1 MNTTAINGK
10 FDTYE
15 TVSSDA
21 GPSRTEMSL
30 MDRWARSLVLKMMD
44 RIRYGRIVLTDGE
57 QQWTL
62 GREQGLTARIAV
74 LHPGFYRKLLF
85 GGSIGAGEAYVERLW
100 ESEDL
105 VMLVRLMALNMAQLD
120 KMEHGFAWLL
130 RPFQLLA
137 HFGNRNSRRGARR
150 NILSHY
156 DLGNDM
162 YKSFLDPTMMY
173 SSAIYPEK
181 ESSLEEA
188 SLNKLAV
195 VCRKLDLKPTDRVL
209 EIGSGWGGFAVYA
222 ARNFGCHVTTT
233 TISEAQYEEAKKRI
247 AAEGLEDRITLLKS
261 DYRDLDGEYDKLASI
276 EMIEAVGHKYLP
288 EFFRKCGSLLKS
300 GGAMLLQAITIVDQ
314 RYDSYVR
321 SVDFIQR
328 HIFPGGSVLSNRR
341 MVELIASET
350 DMVVRH
356 LEDFGFDYARTL
368 KDWRQRFNA
377 SFSSLKDKGYDET
390 FKRLWKYY
398 LAYCE
403 GGFREQAISVVHIVA
418 TRPGDPRREVDL

>member
-1 MNTTAINGK
+1 MNTTAIKEN
-10 FDTYE
+10 FDTYNNG
-15 TVSSDA
+15 SSEA
-21 GPSRTEMSL
+21 SASLANVSL

-44 RIRYGRIVLTDGE
+44 RIQYGRIVLTDGE
-57 QQWTL
+57 NQWTL
-62 GREQGLTARIAV
+62 GREKGLTARIDV
-74 LHPGFYRKLLF
+74 LHPEFYRKLLF
-85 GGSIGAGEAYVERLW
+85 GGSIGAGEAYVEHLW
-100 ESEDL
+100 ETEDL
-105 VMLVRLMALNMAQLD
+105 VLLVRLMALNMAQLD

-137 HFGNRNSRRGARR
+137 HFGNRNSRRGAKQ

-173 SSAIYPEK
+173 SSAIYPDA

-195 VCRKLDLKPTDRVL
+195 VCRKLDLKPADRVL
-209 EIGSGWGGFAVYA
+209 EIGTGWGGFAIYA

-233 TISEAQYEEAKKRI
+233 TISDAQYEEAKRRI
-247 AAEGLEDRITLLKS
+247 AAEDLEDRITLLNK

-288 EFFRKCGSLLKS
+288 EFFRKCGSLLKR
-300 GGAMLLQAITIVDQ
+300 GGTMLLQAITIVDQ
-314 RYDSYVR
+314 RYGSYAR

-356 LEDFGFDYARTL
+356 LEDFGLDYARTL
-368 KDWRQRFNA
+368 KDWRHRFDA

-390 FKRLWKYY
+390 FRRLWEYY

-403 GGFREQAISVVHIVA
+403 GGFREQAISVVHIVS